1 MKQIIISHWH
11 IYRLD
16 RENIKEY
23 LFKYQKPVLITVRVY
38 ENFYEANINGG
49 VIPKEPKGKKRGGHA
64 LLCIGYKEDT
74 LILINSWGDYNGD
87 KGKYYL
93 DINSSI
99 IKELWALEDEKNVN
113 RPVKKKYTVG
123 WNKDDKGWW
132 YSPDGLTYYQS
143 DWKQLNG
150 NWFRFDSEGYAYKN
164 CWFKYPKDNKWY
176 YFDNNCY
183 MVSNK
188 WILDNNKWYRLGP
201 DGVMLT
207 GWFKDSD
214 GLWYYLDIDKGYMYS
229 NCRILIDGKYYSFD
243 SHGHWIENEE
253 GAVSEQ
259 AIDFIKSWEGFYSE
273 PYYDC
278 VGVKT
283 LGYGMTGEEIKGIEY
298 VTKQEATEMLKDL
311 INKKYAPIIKA
322 DLDSKG
328 IILKQNEFDAFV
340 SFSYNCGT
348 AGLLSSTLYKNV
360 VAGIRDS
367 NTITSNFQAWSNG
380 GGKRIEGLYR
390 RRTKEASMF
399 LYGDYTGNN

>member
-1 MKQIIISHWH
+1 
-11 IYRLD
+11 
-16 RENIKEY
+16 
-23 LFKYQKPVLITVRVY
+23 
-38 ENFYEANINGG
+38 
-49 VIPKEPKGKKRGGHA
+49 
-64 LLCIGYKEDT
+64 
-74 LILINSWGDYNGD
+74 
-87 KGKYYL
+87 
-93 DINSSI
+93 
-99 IKELWALEDEKNVN
+99 
-113 RPVKKKYTVG
+113 
-123 WNKDDKGWW
+123 
-132 YSPDGLTYYQS
+132 
-143 DWKQLNG
+143 
-150 NWFRFDSEGYAYKN
+150 
-164 CWFKYPKDNKWY
+164 
-176 YFDNNCY
+176 

-380 GGKRIEGLYR
+380 GGKRIEGLYI